1 MDNKEM
7 SRKIIEFIGGKGNI
21 SDLTHCVTRLRFVL
35 KDDAKAQT
43 EEIEKLNV
51 LGVQK
56 QGGQYQIIVG
66 NNVGKLYNE
75 IIKLIPEFGDST
87 NQTAEAPADTK
98 KESLFNRLIGTLSSI
113 LVKALPPLVG
123 GGMLKGILYF
133 FTSNGW
139 LDPASSLGMI
149 LEIASNCMF
158 YFFPFLLAVSAA
170 QKFKTNEYMAISLAG
185 ALMYPSI
192 MKAAAEGADPIR
204 LFGLPIPML
213 DYSSSVIPII
223 LSVLLLKYVYG
234 YIEKIMPSIVNSIFT
249 PLLTIIIMIPVTLS
263 LLAPLGYYGGNYLAY
278 GIDWIVKTV
287 PWLAGFVIGAIRP
300 FLVLTGMHHAIRPI
314 LLQQIATFGY
324 TNISP
329 ANFLSTMAQAT
340 STLAVYVL
348 IKDRSK
354 RQLALS
360 STFSGFL
367 GVTEPALYG
376 IIIKYKA
383 ALIGTVI
390 GGGIGGMVATIMG
403 AKAYA
408 SSMPSIFSIP
418 VYAGGGFASIL
429 VGLLFTLVSTFVITW
444 VLGKR
449 IFRINPAETE
459 LVSSTETKA
468 AADPAAKTAAA
479 DQADQLELYSP
490 VAGTILD
497 LKELNDRTFSE
508 KLLGEG
514 LAIVPAQNQI
524 TAPISGKVTV
534 YRTNHAVGI
543 ETEEGVEILIHVGI
557 DTVKLKGKHFTS
569 FRKTGDVVQQ
579 GDILLEFDRAA
590 IEAEGYNSA
599 VVIIVTNPNNYG
611 SVQTTASQPSVGQD
625 DIILSLNK

>member
-7 SRKIIEFIGGKGNI
+7 SKKIIEFIGGKDNI
-21 SDLTHCVTRLRFVL
+21 SELTHCVTRLRFVL
-35 KDDAKAQT
+35 KDEAKAQT

-66 NNVGKLYNE
+66 DNVGKLYNE
-75 IIKLIPEFGDST
+75 IIEQIPGFEDSS
-87 NQTAEAPADTK
+87 NQAQAPADTK
-98 KESLFNRLIGTLSSI
+98 KESIFNRLISTLSSI

-149 LEIASNCMF
+149 LDIASSCMF

-170 QKFKTNEYMAISLAG
+170 QKFKTNEYMALSLAG

-192 MKAAAEGADPIR
+192 IKAASEGADPIR

-234 YIEKIMPSIVNSIFT
+234 YIQKIMPSIVNSIFT
-249 PLLTIIIMIPVTLS
+249 PLLTIIIMVPVSLS

-340 STLAVYVL
+340 STLAVYML
-348 IKDRSK
+348 IKEKSK
-354 RQLALS
+354 KQLALS

-383 ALIGTVI
+383 ALIGTVL

-429 VGLLFTLVSTFVITW
+429 VGLLFTLVATFVITI
-444 VLGKR
+444 VLGKG
-449 IFRINPAETE
+449 IFRINPAEPE
-459 LVSSTETKA
+459 QASETETKA
-468 AADPAAKTAAA
+468 PAAPAEKTSAAE
-479 DQADQLELYSP
+479 QAGTLEIFSP
-490 VAGTILD
+490 VSGNFLD

-514 LAIVPAQNQI
+514 LAIVADQHHIVAPAD
-524 TAPISGKVTV
+524 GKLTV

-543 ETEEGVEILIHVGI
+543 ETDAGVELLIHVGI
-557 DTVKLKGKHFTS
+557 DTVKLKGKHFKS
-569 FRKTGDVVQQ
+569 FRKTGDVVKK
-579 GDILLEFDRAA
+579 GDILLEFDKEA

-599 VVIIVTNPNNYG
+599 VVIIVTNPNNYA
-611 SVQTTASQPSVGQD
+611 SVQIVSNKPYVGQKD
-625 DIILSLNK
+625 VILTLK

>member
-7 SRKIIEFIGGKGNI
+7 SKKIIEFIGGKDNI

-35 KDDAKAQT
+35 KDEAKAQT

-66 NNVGKLYNE
+66 DNVGKLYNE
-75 IIKLIPEFGDST
+75 IIEQIPGFEDSS
-87 NQTAEAPADTK
+87 NQGQAQADTK
-98 KESLFNRLIGTLSSI
+98 KESTFNRLISTLSSI

-139 LDPASSLGMI
+139 LDPASSLGTI
-149 LEIASNCMF
+149 LDIASNCMF

-170 QKFKTNEYMAISLAG
+170 QKFKTNEYMALSLAG
-185 ALMYPSI
+185 ALMYPSMI
-192 MKAAAEGADPIR
+192 KAAAEGAEPIK
-204 LFGLPIPML
+204 LFGLPIPMI

-234 YIEKIMPSIVNSIFT
+234 YIQKIMPSIVNSIFT
-249 PLLTIIIMIPVTLS
+249 PLLTIIIMVPVSLS

-329 ANFLSTMAQAT
+329 ANFLSTIAQAT
-340 STLAVYVL
+340 STLAVYML
-348 IKDRSK
+348 IKEKSK
-354 RQLALS
+354 KQLALS

-383 ALIGTVI
+383 ALIGTVL

-429 VGLLFTLVSTFVITW
+429 VGLLFTLAATFVITI
-444 VLGKR
+444 VLGKG
-449 IFRINPAETE
+449 IFRINPGEPEHASETE
-459 LVSSTETKA
+459 TNAPA
-468 AADPAAKTAAA
+468 APAAKASAS
-479 DQADQLELYSP
+479 DQAGNLEIFSP
-490 VAGTILD
+490 VSGNFLD

-514 LAIVPAQNQI
+514 LAIIADQHQIVAPAD
-524 TAPISGKVTV
+524 GKLTV

-543 ETEEGVEILIHVGI
+543 ETDVGVELLIHVGI
-557 DTVKLKGKHFTS
+557 DTVKLKGKHFKS
-569 FRKTGDVVQQ
+569 FRKTGDVVKK
-579 GDILLEFDRAA
+579 GDILLEFDKEA

-599 VVIIVTNPNNYG
+599 VVIIVTNPNNYA
-611 SVQTTASQPSVGQD
+611 SVQTVFNKPYVGQED
-625 DIILSLNK
+625 VILTLK